1 MTRTIQT
8 IYNKLLSYYGKQH
21 WWPAETI
28 LEVVIGAILTQNT
41 AWTNVEK
48 SIKNLKEKKL
58 LTPEAIYNTPV
69 EILEI
74 YIKPSGFY
82 RQKAHRIKTFVNFFK
97 NYNFDFEKLKME
109 NGLREKLLS
118 IKGIGPE
125 TADSIL
131 LYALNIPYFVIDS
144 YTKRIFFRLGLIEKE
159 NIEYHELQRFFH
171 KCLKPDVEIYKE
183 YHALIVEHAKKHCK
197 KQTPFCFSC
206 PLKNTCNFPEKRI
219 HYESK

>member
-1 MTRTIQT
+1 MTKTIQT

-28 LEVVIGAILTQNT
+28 FEVVIGAILTQNT

-48 SIKNLKEKKL
+48 SIKNLKEKKI
-58 LTPEAIYNTPV
+58 LTPEAFYNLS
-69 EILEI
+69 IKKLEI

-82 RQKAHRIKTFVNFFK
+82 RIKAHRIKSFINFFK
-97 NYNFDFEKLKME
+97 NYNFDFETLKKE

-131 LYALNIPYFVIDS
+131 LYALDMPYFVIDS

-159 NIEYHELQRFFH
+159 NVDYHELQNLIH
-171 KCLKPDVEIYKE
+171 KYLKPEIEIYKE

-197 KQTPFCFSC
+197 KNITVCISC
-206 PLKNTCNFPEKRI
+206 PLKNKCNFSKKRDAYEKQ
-219 HYESK
+219 